1 MAEEGAG
8 PGRCGPLQFLVGY
21 AAAVRGVACIDFQL
35 EVTKQPD
42 RERQLKRLAKRKQE
56 HQTSNDVVAA
66 GTALGLSYEEI
77 EKLDKEGRKR
87 KRRMGSLKVLPR
99 KFGLPRRRR

>member
-21 AAAVRGVACIDFQL
+21 AAAVCGGAGVDFQL

-42 RERQLKRLAKRKQE
+42 RERQLKRLANRPVADFLKDANDGHIPDSKRGKC
-56 HQTSNDVVAA
+56 VAVQ
-66 GTALGLSYEEI
+66 GLIS
-77 EKLDKEGRKR
+77 K
-87 KRRMGSLKVLPR
+87 
-99 KFGLPRRRR
+99 

>member
-42 RERQLKRLAKRKQE
+42 RERQLKRLANRP
-56 HQTSNDVVAA
+56 VADFLKDA
-66 GTALGLSYEEI
+66 NGGHIPDSERGKCVAVQGLI
-77 EKLDKEGRKR
+77 PK
-87 KRRMGSLKVLPR
+87 
-99 KFGLPRRRR
+99 